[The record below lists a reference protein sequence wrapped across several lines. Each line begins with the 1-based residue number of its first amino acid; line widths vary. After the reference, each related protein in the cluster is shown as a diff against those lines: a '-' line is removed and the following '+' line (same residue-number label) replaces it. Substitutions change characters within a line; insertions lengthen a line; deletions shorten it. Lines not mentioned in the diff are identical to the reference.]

1 MTIVF
6 HTYQVKYLYTADA
19 LSRAPLKTLTPELD
33 TESFVQGVV
42 ANLPADSDH
51 LEEYRKAQRSDPLT
65 AKIIQFCQS
74 QWPGR
79 SRIENDLVPYWR
91 VRSGLSVVDG
101 LLLFGSREYCCT
113 KGSSNGNSEK
123 NSLWTP
129 GSRSMSSL
137 CCCVVA
143 VLR

>member
-1 MTIVF
+1 M
-6 HTYQVKYLYTADA
+6 
-19 LSRAPLKTLTPELD
+19 
-33 TESFVQGVV
+33 V

-51 LEEYRKAQRSDPLT
+51 LEEYRKAQRSDPLM

-101 LLLFGSREYCCT
+101 LLLFGSRIVVPKCLQTET
-113 KGSSNGNSEK
+113 LEK

-129 GSRSMSSL
+129 GSRLMSSESL

-143 VLR
+143 QRDYRGRKIHPALS